1 MISIAIVILFGA
13 AAITVA
19 RPHAISEPILGAN
32 WQCSRAAF
40 VVTCSHP
47 TGHPLLPNL
56 APAPARRV
64 PVSLRK
70 WQDSGYLHDGDTKQA
85 FAKRSAAA

>member
-1 MISIAIVILFGA
+1 MKVIWQRSRMISIAIVILLGA

-32 WQCSRAAF
+32 WQCSRTAF

-47 TGHPLLPNL
+47 TDHPLLPNL
-56 APAPARRV
+56 VPARAA
-64 PVSLRK
+64 S
-70 WQDSGYLHDGDTKQA
+70 SGEPPEMAGQRL
-85 FAKRSAAA
+85 AA